1 MEVSAAKNG
10 PVADVLL
17 QLHDP
22 DDVDSSS
29 PLEEFARRVLRRVS
43 EDWLR
48 EEEPAQIADIVR
60 DLFDLVE
67 RTPAGEVGVVVKP
80 ADESEHRTYLLTCMP
95 DSAFI
100 VETLREGMHGRS
112 LPIEALLHPVVV
124 LERDDGRI
132 VAVRD
137 RTSDGPRTSA
147 VLVVLDGSMSDEAAA
162 ALQEETGGNLRLLQT
177 ATSDFHSMREKAGQI
192 VADLEE
198 AKRAMSW
205 RAPEIQEVQEL
216 LEWLVDGNFVF
227 LGFRRYVL
235 DAAPGD
241 GTSTVRVDPGS
252 GLGILRD
259 ENRSAFSDPVS
270 TEELPPG
277 LRARLL
283 GGPLLIVSKTN
294 SLSPVHR
301 RSRMDD
307 ISIKKIDASGQVLA
321 ERRFLGLFTAKA
333 FAQDASQIPI
343 LRRKLQEILEAEQVD
358 KGSHDHG
365 LIVRTFNSL
374 PKEDLFLT
382 PVAELLKIIDTVVEK
397 HGTEDILI
405 YARPDALAR
414 GANVM
419 VILPRRK
426 FSGEVRQ
433 QIQEILVEAFSGR
446 LLNYYLTIG
455 EGEHARLHFYLA
467 SDVKDLDSID
477 LVVVREAIRE
487 TVLSWNERLTVQLE
501 DEHDRG
507 RTAEL
512 VGRYGGAFSSAYR
525 AATSVGRVADDIER
539 LESVRRSG
547 ERQIVLAE
555 LEPPRDNAFEL
566 RVFDRGARFVL
577 SDVMP
582 VLENMGFRV
591 LEADAYVVE
600 TEAAD
605 ETTIHTFKVETPGA
619 WDIDRGAAEKRMS
632 DAFQA
637 LQRSWA
643 RNLEINGLILSAGLT
658 WRQTALLNAYAAYAF
673 RVGAV
678 PSRLAVRRPLTDHPR
693 AARLLFEVFTA
704 QFDPFLAGDRD
715 TTTATLEDSFQQYLE
730 DVRSIEDDRTLRRL
744 LALVRAT
751 VRTNYFQPAFRD
763 NPGRPIALKFA
774 CAALDFMPH
783 PVPMYEVWVSSA
795 RTEGAH
801 LRMGAVARGGLRWS
815 DRPEDFRTEVLGLV
829 KTQQVKNA
837 VIVPAGAKGAFV
849 VTHPPSDSAK
859 LAEAAVSSY
868 REFVGALL
876 DVTDNVVEAR
886 VVHPPDTVIRD
897 GEDPY
902 LVVAADKGTA
912 KFSDTANSLARER
925 GFWLDDAFASGGSL
939 GYDHKAMGIT
949 ARGAW
954 ECVKRHFREMG
965 RDIASEDF
973 TVCGIGDMS
982 GDVFG
987 NGMLLSRHIRLVAA
1001 FDHRHI
1007 FLDPDPDSESSWQE
1021 RKRLF
1026 DLPRSSWMDYDASLI
1041 SEGGGVFERGAKRI
1055 PLSEAVRRRLDVE
1068 ATELNGDALI
1078 RAILAAPVDL
1088 LWNGGIGTYVKAED
1102 ETNAQVGDPGTD
1114 TVRVDASEL
1123 RCRVIGEGGNLG
1135 LTQLARVEY
1144 ALGGGRCNTD
1154 ALDNSAGVDTSDHEV
1169 NIKILLGAAVEL
1181 GILDADR
1188 RDAVLEAAEND
1199 VARRVLRNNY
1209 TQSLAVTLDEYR
1221 VRERPEVFRQA
1232 VTVLERT
1239 AVFDR
1244 NIEELPSTEDMV
1256 EREESGLPV
1265 LTRPELAV
1273 LLAYSKLYIKRHL
1286 LESTLPEDPGLE
1298 VLLRGY
1304 FPESVR
1310 EAAGEEALRSHRLGA
1325 HIACT
1330 RLTNLAVDTLGW
1342 ASLVQLVNDTG
1353 KGPAKVLKAWYVAF
1367 VACSASGV
1375 IDRIHAL
1382 EGDAPAGVL
1391 AQWLLRAAGALDRA
1405 TRWLLANEDLGL
1417 SAADLL
1423 DRYGDAVGVL
1433 AGSLLDHLSIR
1444 KRQEVDE
1451 RMTMYETDGMDRD
1464 LARDLV
1470 ALEYVDGLLPVAA
1483 LARKERLPTS
1493 RVGRVYF
1500 GLAGTIDFPWL
1511 QERLDDAASGG
1522 PWELRAAK
1530 SLALEMEAARTRIV
1544 RQLLMT
1550 SGEDGDDDERAVEAF
1565 RERHREGLGR
1575 IETLIEELREAGRP
1589 GIPALMVAI
1598 HAIREETASWENGG
1612 GGGGAPPPRAETG

>member
-10 PVADVLL
+10 PVAEVLL
-17 QLHDP
+17 RLHDP

-48 EEEPAQIADIVR
+48 EEDTAQIADVVR
-60 DLFDLVE
+60 VVFDLVE
-67 RTPAGEVGVVVKP
+67 RTPEGDVGVIVMP

-100 VETLREGMHGRS
+100 VETLREGMQGRS
-112 LPIEALLHPVVV
+112 LPIEALLHPVLV
-124 LERDDGRI
+124 LERDDAGRI
-132 VAVRD
+132 VVVRD
-137 RTSDGPRTSA
+137 RTSDGPRTSV
-147 VLVVLDGSMSDEAAA
+147 VLVVLDGSMSGEAAA
-162 ALQEETGGNLRLLQT
+162 ELQEETAANLRLLQR
-177 ATSDFHSMREKAGQI
+177 ATSDFQPMREKAAEI
-192 VADLEE
+192 VVDLEE
-198 AKRAMSW
+198 AKQAMSW

-227 LGFRRYVL
+227 LGFRRYIL
-235 DAAPGD
+235 DTGD
-241 GTSTVRVDPGS
+241 GTSTVRVEPGS
-252 GLGILRD
+252 GLGILC
-259 ENRSAFSDPVS
+259 EESRSAFSNPVPI
-270 TEELPPG
+270 EELPPG
-277 LRARLL
+277 LRARLV

-307 ISIKKIDASGQVLA
+307 VSIKKIDANGQVVA

-382 PVAELLKIIDTVVEK
+382 PVAELLGIIDTVVEK

-405 YARPDALAR
+405 YSRPDALAR

-433 QIQEILVEAFSGR
+433 QIQEILVEAFAGR

-467 SDVKDLDSID
+467 SDVKDLDNID
-477 LVVVREAIRE
+477 LTGVRDAIRE
-487 TVLSWNERLTVQLE
+487 TVLTWNERLTVQLE
-501 DEHDRG
+501 GEHDRG

-512 VGRYGGAFSSAYR
+512 VRRYGAAFPSAYR
-525 AATSVGRVADDIER
+525 AATSVGRVADDIGR
-539 LESVRRSG
+539 LENVRQSG

-600 TEAAD
+600 TDAKD
-605 ETTIHTFKVETPGA
+605 ETTIHTFKVETPA
-619 WDIDRGAAEKRMS
+619 SWDIDREAAETRMS
-632 DAFQA
+632 DAFLA

-643 RNLEINGLILSAGLT
+643 RNLAINGLILSAGLT
-658 WRQTALLNAYAAYAF
+658 WRETALLNAYSAYAF

-678 PSRLAVRRPLTDHPR
+678 PSRLAVRRPLTEHPR

-704 QFDPFLAGDRD
+704 QFDPFLEGDRE
-715 TTTATLEDSFQQYLE
+715 TTITVLEDSFLLYLE

-751 VRTNYFQPAFRD
+751 VRTNYFQPAFRE
-763 NPGRPIALKFA
+763 NPGRPIALKFE
-774 CAALDFMPH
+774 CGQLDFMPH
-783 PVPMYEVWVSSA
+783 PVPKYEVWVSSA
-795 RTEGAH
+795 LTEATH
-801 LRMGAVARGGLRWS
+801 LRMGTVARGGLRWS

-849 VTHPPSDSAK
+849 VTHPPADPAE
-859 LAEAAVSSY
+859 LAEAGIASY

-876 DVTDNVVEAR
+876 DVTDNVVGSR

-912 KFSDTANSLARER
+912 RFSDTANALARER
-925 GFWLDDAFASGGSL
+925 SFWLGDAFASGGSL
-939 GYDHKAMGIT
+939 GYDHKEMGIT
-949 ARGAW
+949 ARGVW
-954 ECVKRHFREMG
+954 ECVKRHFAEMG
-965 RDIASEDF
+965 RDIRSEDF
-973 TVCGIGDMS
+973 TACGIGDMS

-987 NGMLLSRHIRLVAA
+987 NGMLLSRHTRLVAA

-1007 FLDPDPDSESSWQE
+1007 FLDPDPDAEASWTE
-1021 RKRLF
+1021 RQRLF
-1026 DLPRSSWMDYDASLI
+1026 KLARSSWMDYDASLI

-1055 PLSEAVRRRLDVE
+1055 PLSEAVRRRLDIE
-1068 ATELNGDALI
+1068 APELNGDALV
-1078 RAILAAPVDL
+1078 RAILTAPVDL

-1114 TVRVDASEL
+1114 TVRVDASAL

-1135 LTQLARVEY
+1135 LTQRARVEY
-1144 ALGGGRCNTD
+1144 ALNGGRCNTD

-1169 NIKILLGAAVEL
+1169 NIKILLGSSIEL
-1181 GILDADR
+1181 GILEADR
-1188 RDAVLEAAEND
+1188 RDAVLEAAEDD
-1199 VARRVLRNNY
+1199 VARRVLRNND

-1232 VTVLERT
+1232 VTVLERM

-1244 NIEELPSTEDMV
+1244 KIEELPSTEDMV
-1256 EREESGLPV
+1256 ERELAGLPV

-1273 LLAYSKLYIKRHL
+1273 LLAYSKLYIKHDL
-1286 LESTLPEDPGLE
+1286 LQSSLPDDAALE
-1298 VLLRGY
+1298 VLLRDY
-1304 FPESVR
+1304 FPESIR
-1310 EAAGEEALRSHRLGA
+1310 AAAGEQALRSHRLGA

-1353 KGPAKVLKAWYVAF
+1353 KRPSKVLKAWYVAF
-1367 VACSASGV
+1367 VSSSASGV
-1375 IDRIHAL
+1375 IDRIYTL
-1382 EGDAPAGVL
+1382 DDVTPAGVL

-1405 TRWLLANEDLGL
+1405 TRWLLANEDLTL
-1417 SAADLL
+1417 SASDLL
-1423 DRYGDAVGVL
+1423 ERYGEAVGVL
-1433 AGSLLDHLSIR
+1433 AESLLDHLTAR

-1451 RMTMYETDGMDRD
+1451 RMTMYQTDGMDRA

-1470 ALEYVDGLLPVAA
+1470 ALEFVDGLLPVAA
-1483 LARKERLPTS
+1483 LARKENLPTS

-1530 SLALEMEAARTRIV
+1530 SLALELEAARTHIV
-1544 RQLLMT
+1544 RQLLT
-1550 SGEDGDDDERAVEAF
+1550 ASDDDVEDGSEQAVEGF
-1565 RERHREGLGR
+1565 RERRREGLGR
-1575 IETLIEELREAGRP
+1575 IETLIQELREAGRP

-1598 HAIREETASWENGG
+1598 HAIREETASWENGSTSPED
-1612 GGGGAPPPRAETG
+1612 AATR

>member
-10 PVADVLL
+10 PVAEVLL

-22 DDVDSSS
+22 DDVDSPS

-43 EDWLR
+43 EDWLS
-48 EEEPAQIADIVR
+48 EEKPDRIADIVR
-60 DLFDLVE
+60 MLFDLVE
-67 RTPAGEVGVVVKP
+67 GTPEGGVGVVVTS

-112 LPIEALLHPVVV
+112 LAIEALLHPVVV
-124 LERDDGRI
+124 LERDAGRI

-147 VLVVLDGSMSDEAAA
+147 VLVVLDGSMSEEAAA
-162 ALQEETGGNLRLLQT
+162 ELQEETAENLRLLQT
-177 ATSDFHSMREKAGQI
+177 ATSDFHPMREKAGEI

-198 AKRAMSW
+198 AKHAMSW

-235 DAAPGD
+235 DSDD
-241 GTSTVRVDPGS
+241 GTSTVRVEPGS
-252 GLGILRD
+252 GLGILR
-259 ENRSAFSDPVS
+259 EEGRSAFSDPVPI
-270 TEELPPG
+270 EDLPPG
-277 LRARLL
+277 LRARLV

-307 ISIKKIDASGQVLA
+307 ISIKKIDASGQVVA

-382 PVAELLKIIDTVVEK
+382 PVAELLGIIDTVVEK

-433 QIQEILVEAFSGR
+433 QIQEILVEAFAGR

-467 SDVKDLDSID
+467 SDVKDLDTID
-477 LVVVREAIRE
+477 LVSVREAIRE
-487 TVLSWNERLTVQLE
+487 TVLTWNERLTVQLE
-501 DEHDRG
+501 DEHNRG

-512 VGRYGGAFSSAYR
+512 VGRYGAAFSSAYR
-525 AATSVGRVADDIER
+525 AATSVGRVADDIGR
-539 LESVRRSG
+539 LENVRHSG

-600 TEAAD
+600 TESQD
-605 ETTIHTFKVETPGA
+605 ETTIHTFKVETPGS
-619 WDIDRGAAEKRMS
+619 WDIDREAAEKRMS

-637 LQRSWA
+637 LQRSWT

-658 WRQTALLNAYAAYAF
+658 WRETALLNAYAAYAF

-678 PSRLAVRRPLTDHPR
+678 PSRLAVRRPLTEHPR
-693 AARLLFEVFTA
+693 AARVLFEVFTA
-704 QFDPFLAGDRD
+704 QFDPFLQGDRH
-715 TTTATLEDSFQQYLE
+715 TTVAALEDSFLQYLE

-751 VRTNYFQPAFRD
+751 LRTNYFQPAFRD

-774 CAALDFMPH
+774 CGELDFMPH
-783 PVPMYEVWVSSA
+783 PVPMFEVWVSSA

-801 LRMGAVARGGLRWS
+801 LRMDRVARGGLRWS

-837 VIVPAGAKGAFV
+837 VIIPAGAKGGFV
-849 VTHPPSDSAK
+849 VTHPPSDPAQ
-859 LAEAAVSSY
+859 LAEAGLASY
-868 REFVGALL
+868 RDFVGALL
-876 DVTDNVVEAR
+876 DVTDNVVGSR

-912 KFSDTANSLARER
+912 RFSDTANSLARETN
-925 GFWLDDAFASGGSL
+925 FWLGDAFASGGSR
-939 GYDHKAMGIT
+939 GYDHKEMGIT
-949 ARGAW
+949 ARGVW

-965 RDIASEDF
+965 HDIQSEDF

-987 NGMLLSRHIRLVAA
+987 NGMLLSHHTRLVAA

-1007 FLDPDPDSESSWQE
+1007 FLDPDPDPEASWKE

-1026 DLPRSSWMDYDASLI
+1026 GLPRSSWMDYDAALI

-1068 ATELNGDALI
+1068 APDLNGDSLI
-1078 RAILAAPVDL
+1078 RAILTAPVDL

-1102 ETNAQVGDPGTD
+1102 ETDAQVGDPGTD
-1114 TVRVDASEL
+1114 TVRVDASGL

-1135 LTQLARVEY
+1135 FTQRARVEY
-1144 ALGGGRCNTD
+1144 AMGGGRCNTD

-1169 NIKILLGAAVEL
+1169 NIKILLGAGSEL
-1181 GILDADR
+1181 GALDADR
-1188 RDAVLEAAEND
+1188 RDAVLEAAEDD
-1199 VARRVLRNNY
+1199 VARRVLHNNY

-1244 NIEELPSTEDMV
+1244 KIEQLPSTEDMV
-1256 EREESGLPV
+1256 ERELSGVPV

-1273 LLAYSKLYIKRHL
+1273 LLAYSKLYIKRDL
-1286 LESTLPEDPGLE
+1286 LQSSLPEDPGLD
-1298 VLLRGY
+1298 VLLRDY

-1330 RLTNLAVDTLGW
+1330 RLTNLAVDNLGW

-1353 KGPAKVLKAWYVAF
+1353 KNPSKVLKAWYVAF
-1367 VACSASGV
+1367 VACSASRV
-1375 IDRIHAL
+1375 IERIHAL
-1382 EGDAPAGVL
+1382 DGDVPAGVL

-1405 TRWLLANEDLGL
+1405 TRWVLANEDLGL
-1417 SAADLL
+1417 SVAELL
-1423 DRYGDAVGVL
+1423 ERYGGAVGVL
-1433 AGSLLDHLSIR
+1433 AESLLDHLSAR
-1444 KRQEVDE
+1444 KRQEVDD
-1451 RMTMYETDGMDRD
+1451 RMTMYQTDGMDRE
-1464 LARDLV
+1464 LAGDLV
-1470 ALEYVDGLLPVAA
+1470 ALEFVDGLLPVAA
-1483 LARKERLPTS
+1483 LARKEKLPTS

-1530 SLALEMEAARTRIV
+1530 SLALDLEAARTRIV
-1544 RQLLMT
+1544 RQLLM
-1550 SGEDGDDDERAVEAF
+1550 SADHEAEDGSERAVEAF
-1565 RERHREGLGR
+1565 SERRSEGLGR
-1575 IETLIEELREAGRP
+1575 IKALIEELRDAGRP

-1598 HAIREETASWENGG
+1598 HAIQEETASWENGEG
-1612 GGGGAPPPRAETG
+1612 GGSAPPPRAATR

>member
-10 PVADVLL
+10 PVAEVLL

-43 EDWLR
+43 EDWLS
-48 EEEPAQIADIVR
+48 EENPDRIAGVVR
-60 DLFDLVE
+60 MLFDLVE
-67 RTPAGEVGVVVKP
+67 DTPEGDVGVVVTS
-80 ADESEHRTYLLTCMP
+80 ADESEHRTYLLTCMA

-124 LERDDGRI
+124 LERDAGRI

-147 VLVVLDGSMSDEAAA
+147 VLVVLDGSMSVEAAA
-162 ALQEETGGNLRLLQT
+162 ELQEETAENLRLLQT
-177 ATSDFHSMREKAGQI
+177 ATSDFHLMREKAGEI

-227 LGFRRYVL
+227 LGFRRYAL
-235 DAAPGD
+235 GTDD
-241 GTSTVRVDPGS
+241 GTSTVRVEPGS
-252 GLGILRD
+252 GLGILR
-259 ENRSAFSDPVS
+259 EEGRSAFSDPVPI
-270 TEELPPG
+270 EDLPPG
-277 LRARLL
+277 LRARLV

-307 ISIKKIDASGQVLA
+307 ISIKKIDANGQVVA
-321 ERRFLGLFTAKA
+321 ERRYLGLFTAKA

-382 PVAELLKIIDTVVEK
+382 PVAELLGIIDTVVEK

-433 QIQEILVEAFSGR
+433 QIQEILVEAFAGR

-467 SDVKDLDSID
+467 SDVKDLDTID
-477 LVVVREAIRE
+477 LVAVREAIRE
-487 TVLSWNERLTVQLE
+487 TVLTWNERLTVQLE

-525 AATSVGRVADDIER
+525 AATSVGRVADDIGR
-539 LESVRRSG
+539 LESVRNSG

-600 TEAAD
+600 TDAQD
-605 ETTIHTFKVETPGA
+605 ETTIHTFKVETPGS
-619 WDIDRGAAEKRMS
+619 WDIDREAAEKRMS

-637 LQRSWA
+637 LQRSWT

-658 WRQTALLNAYAAYAF
+658 WRETALLNAYAAYAF
-673 RVGAV
+673 RVGGV
-678 PSRLAVRRPLTDHPR
+678 PSRLAVRRPLTEHPR
-693 AARLLFEVFTA
+693 AARVLFEVFTA

-715 TTTATLEDSFQQYLE
+715 TTVAALEDSFLRYLE

-744 LALVRAT
+744 LALIRAT

-763 NPGRPIALKFA
+763 NPGRAIALKFA
-774 CAALDFMPH
+774 CGMLDFMPH
-783 PVPMYEVWVSSA
+783 PVPMFEVWVSSA

-801 LRMGAVARGGLRWS
+801 LRMDRVARGGVRWS

-849 VTHPPSDSAK
+849 VTHPPSDPAQ
-859 LAEAAVSSY
+859 LAEAGVASY
-868 REFVGALL
+868 RDFVGALL
-876 DVTDNVVEAR
+876 DVTDNVVGSR

-912 KFSDTANSLARER
+912 RFSDTANSLARETN
-925 GFWLDDAFASGGSL
+925 FWLGDAFASGGSR
-939 GYDHKAMGIT
+939 GYDHKEMGIT
-949 ARGAW
+949 ARGVW

-965 RDIASEDF
+965 HDIQSEDF

-987 NGMLLSRHIRLVAA
+987 NGMLLSHHTRLVAA

-1007 FLDPDPDSESSWQE
+1007 FLDPDPDPETSWKE
-1021 RKRLF
+1021 RKRVF
-1026 DLPRSSWMDYDASLI
+1026 GLPRSSWMDYDAALI

-1078 RAILAAPVDL
+1078 RAILTAPVDL
-1088 LWNGGIGTYVKAED
+1088 LWNGGIGTYVKAAD
-1102 ETNAQVGDPGTD
+1102 ETDAQVGDPGTD
-1114 TVRVDASEL
+1114 SVRVDASGL

-1135 LTQLARVEY
+1135 FTQRARVEY
-1144 ALGGGRCNTD
+1144 AMGGGRCNTD

-1169 NIKILLGAAVEL
+1169 NIKILLGADGEL
-1181 GILDADR
+1181 GALDADR
-1188 RDAVLEAAEND
+1188 RDAVLEAAEDD
-1199 VARRVLRNNY
+1199 VARRVLHNNY

-1244 NIEELPSTEDMV
+1244 KIEQLPSTEDMV
-1256 EREESGLPV
+1256 EREQSGVPV
-1265 LTRPELAV
+1265 LTRRPA
-1273 LLAYSKLYIKRHL
+1273 RL
-1286 LESTLPEDPGLE
+1286 LEAVHQAGPAPVEPARGSRARRPTARLFPGIRP
-1298 VLLRGY
+1298 RGGGRGGASGT
-1304 FPESVR
+1304 PSR
-1310 EAAGEEALRSHRLGA
+1310 GSHRLHPTHEPRRRQPG
-1325 HIACT
+1325 
-1330 RLTNLAVDTLGW
+1330 LG
-1342 ASLVQLVNDTG
+1342 Q
-1353 KGPAKVLKAWYVAF
+1353 P
-1367 VACSASGV
+1367 
-1375 IDRIHAL
+1375 
-1382 EGDAPAGVL
+1382 
-1391 AQWLLRAAGALDRA
+1391 RA
-1405 TRWLLANEDLGL
+1405 TRQRYGQESVEGSQGLVRGLRGLLGFRGDRANPCARRRRAGRSACAVAVEGRRRPRPGDPLGACQRGSQPVGGRAVGAL
-1417 SAADLL
+1417 WRGGRGAGGVPARPPLGAQEAGSGRTDDDVPDRRHGSRIGPRPGRPRIRRRPPARGGSGPEGEAADLARRAGL
-1423 DRYGDAVGVL
+1423 LRPGRHDR
-1433 AGSLLDHLSIR
+1433 
-1444 KRQEVDE
+1444 
-1451 RMTMYETDGMDRD
+1451 
-1464 LARDLV
+1464 
-1470 ALEYVDGLLPVAA
+1470 LPVAPGA
-1483 LARKERLPTS
+1483 TRRCGER
-1493 RVGRVYF
+1493 
-1500 GLAGTIDFPWL
+1500 
-1511 QERLDDAASGG
+1511 
-1522 PWELRAAK
+1522 
-1530 SLALEMEAARTRIV
+1530 
-1544 RQLLMT
+1544 
-1550 SGEDGDDDERAVEAF
+1550 RAV
-1565 RERHREGLGR
+1565 
-1575 IETLIEELREAGRP
+1575 
-1589 GIPALMVAI
+1589 
-1598 HAIREETASWENGG
+1598 
-1612 GGGGAPPPRAETG
+1612 GAPRGEIARPRPRSCPYPHRPPAPHVGGRRGRGRLGTGRRSVQRTATRGSGADRDADRGIARRGTTGDSGVDGGDSCHSRGDGVVGEW

>member
-10 PVADVLL
+10 PVADVLQ
-17 QLHDP
+17 QLS
-22 DDVDSSS
+22 DSDATELSI

-43 EDWLR
+43 EDWL
-48 EEEPAQIADIVR
+48 ADENAGQVAGAVR
-60 DLFDLVE
+60 ALFDLVE
-67 RTPAGEVGVVVKP
+67 RTPAAEVGVEVLP
-80 ADESEHRTYLLTCMP
+80 AAESEHRTYLLTCMP

-112 LPIEALLHPVVV
+112 LPIETLLHPVVV
-124 LERDDGRI
+124 LRRDEDGR
-132 VAVRD
+132 VVDVQD
-137 RTSDGPRTSA
+137 RTSEGPRTSA
-147 VLVVLDGSMSDEAAA
+147 VLVVLDGSLLEEAARELA
-162 ALQEETGGNLRLLQT
+162 AETAGNLRLLQR
-177 ATSDFHSMREKAGQI
+177 ATSDFQAMRETAEHI

-198 AKRAMSW
+198 AKQAMSW
-205 RAPEIQEVQEL
+205 RAAEIQEVQEL

-235 DAAPGD
+235 DALDNRA
-241 GTSTVRVDPGS
+241 TVHIDQGS

-259 ENRSAFSDPVS
+259 ESRSAFSEPVRIDD
-270 TEELPPG
+270 LPPG
-277 LRARLL
+277 LRARLV

-307 ISIKKIDASGQVLA
+307 ISIKKIDAAGQVQA

-333 FAQDASQIPI
+333 YAQDASRIPI

-382 PVAELLKIIDTVVEK
+382 PVTELLGIIDTVVEK

-433 QIQEILVEAFSGR
+433 QIQEILVDAFEGR

-467 SDVKDLDSID
+467 SERDLDAID
-477 LVVVREAIRE
+477 MAVVRDAIRE
-487 TVLSWNERLTVQLE
+487 TVLTWNERLTVQLE
-501 DEHDRG
+501 DRHDRG
-507 RTAEL
+507 RSAEL
-512 VGRYGGAFSSAYR
+512 AGRYGGAFPSAYR
-525 AATSVGRVADDIER
+525 AATSVGRVADDIGR
-539 LESVRRSG
+539 LENVRLSG

-555 LEPPRDNAFEL
+555 AEPPRPNAFEL

-600 TEAAD
+600 TEASD
-605 ETTIHTFKVETPGA
+605 ETTIHTFKVETPA
-619 WDIDRGAAEKRMS
+619 FWKIDREAAERRMS
-632 DAFQA
+632 DAFLA
-637 LQRSWA
+637 LQQIWT

-658 WRQTALLNAYAAYAF
+658 WREIALLNAYSAYAF

-678 PSRLAVRRPLTDHPR
+678 PSRLAVRRPLTEHPR
-693 AARLLFEVFTA
+693 AARLLFETFA
-704 QFDPFLAGDRD
+704 ARFDPFLEGDRE
-715 TTTATLEDSFQQYLE
+715 ATIAGLEDAFFEYLE
-730 DVRSIEDDRTLRRL
+730 EVHSIEDDRTLRRL
-744 LALVRAT
+744 LALIHAT
-751 VRTNYFQPAFRD
+751 VRTNYYQVAFRE

-774 CAALDFMPH
+774 CGRLDFMPV
-783 PVPMYEVWVSSA
+783 PVPRYEVWVSSA

-801 LRMGAVARGGLRWS
+801 LRMGTVARGGLRWS

-849 VTHPPSDSAK
+849 VSHPPSDPAK
-859 LAEAAVSSY
+859 LAEAGISSY
-868 REFVGALL
+868 RDFVGALL
-876 DVTDNVVEAR
+876 DVTDNVVGSR
-886 VVHPPDTVIRD
+886 VVHPPDTVIHD
-897 GEDPY
+897 DEDPY

-912 KFSDTANSLARER
+912 RFSDTANTLAAER
-925 GFWLDDAFASGGSL
+925 DFWLGDAFASGGSR
-939 GYDHKAMGIT
+939 GYDHKEMGIT
-949 ARGAW
+949 ARGVW

-965 RDIASEDF
+965 RDIQAEDF

-1007 FLDPDPDSESSWQE
+1007 FVDPDPDPAASWKE

-1026 DLPRSSWMDYDASLI
+1026 ELPRSNWVDYDESLI

-1055 PLSEAVRRRLDVE
+1055 PLSEAVRRRLGIE
-1068 ATELNGDALI
+1068 QEELNGDGLI

-1088 LWNGGIGTYVKAED
+1088 LWNGGIGTYVKAKD

-1114 TVRVDASEL
+1114 TVRVDASML

-1135 LTQLARVEY
+1135 LTQRARVEF
-1144 ALGGGRCNTD
+1144 AMNGGRCNTD

-1169 NIKILLGAAVEL
+1169 NIKILLRAAIEL
-1181 GILDADR
+1181 GALEAGQ
-1188 RDAVLEAAEND
+1188 RDAVLAEAEED

-1221 VRERPEVFRQA
+1221 VRDRPEVFRQA
-1232 VTVLERT
+1232 MTALERSG
-1239 AVFDR
+1239 VLDR
-1244 NIEELPSTEDMV
+1244 QIEELPSTEDLV
-1256 EREESGLPV
+1256 ERERLGLPV

-1273 LLAYSKLYIKRHL
+1273 LLAYSKLYLKREL
-1286 LESTLPEDPGLE
+1286 LRSNLPADEGLE
-1298 VLLRGY
+1298 VLLREY
-1304 FPESVR
+1304 FPGSIQA
-1310 EAAGEEALRSHRLGA
+1310 AAGDEALRAHRLGT

-1342 ASLVQLVNDTG
+1342 ASLVQLVTDTG
-1353 KGPAKVLKAWYVAF
+1353 KGAPKVLKAWYVAY
-1367 VACSASGV
+1367 VASSADSTV
-1375 IDRIHAL
+1375 ERIHSL
-1382 EGDAPAGVL
+1382 DGQAPAGVQ

-1405 TRWLLANEDLGL
+1405 TRWLLANEDLTL
-1417 SAADLL
+1417 PASELL
-1423 DRYGDAVGVL
+1423 ARYGDAVGVL
-1433 AGSLLDHLSIR
+1433 AGSLLDHLSDR
-1444 KRQEVDE
+1444 KRREVDE
-1451 RMTMYETDGMDRD
+1451 RMTMYQTDGMDAH

-1470 ALEYVDGLLPVAA
+1470 TLEFVDGLLPVAA
-1483 LARKERLPTS
+1483 LARHENLPTS
-1493 RVGRVYF
+1493 RVGRAYF
-1500 GLAGTIDFPWL
+1500 GITGTIDFPWL

-1530 SLALEMEAARTRIV
+1530 SLALELEAARTRIV
-1544 RQLLMT
+1544 RQLLT
-1550 SGEDGDDDERAVEAF
+1550 SDEHAETGSEAAIEAF
-1565 RERHREGLGR
+1565 RDRRQEGLGR
-1575 IETLIEELREAGRP
+1575 IQALIDELREGGRP

-1612 GGGGAPPPRAETG
+1612 GGGSAPPPRAAR